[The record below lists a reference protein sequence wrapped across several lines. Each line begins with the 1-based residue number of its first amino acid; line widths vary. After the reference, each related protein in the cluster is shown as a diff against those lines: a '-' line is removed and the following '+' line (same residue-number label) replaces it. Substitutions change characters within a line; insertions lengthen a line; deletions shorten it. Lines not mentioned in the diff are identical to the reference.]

1 MKGGVMKMYPFTKIA
16 SRCVLLLMAVFAL
29 STVNVCAEGHQDQ
42 SQPEAADGDQEE
54 MVSYTYQAQGRRD
67 PFTPIIPKEAPIAE
81 IQPQRRP
88 EQLRGPL
95 ERFELRQ
102 LRLVAV
108 MVVQGAPRA
117 MVAAPDGKS
126 YTVKIDD
133 YLGLNGGRVKDI
145 QTRRVDVDENGM
157 RVETHPDRII
167 IEETG
172 IESQSGRT
180 VKEDRYIV
188 L

>member
-1 MKGGVMKMYPFTKIA
+1 MP
-16 SRCVLLLMAVFAL
+16 
-29 STVNVCAEGHQDQ
+29 
-42 SQPEAADGDQEE
+42 
-54 MVSYTYQAQGRRD
+54 
-67 PFTPIIPKEAPIAE
+67 E

-95 ERFELRQ
+95 EQFELRQ
-102 LRLVAV
+102 LRLIAV
-108 MVVQGAPRA
+108 LVVQGAPRA

-126 YTVKIDD
+126 YTVKVDD
-133 YLGLNGGRVKDI
+133 YIGLNGGRVKDI
-145 QTRRVDVDENGM
+145 QTRLVKVDESGM
-157 RVETHPDRII
+157 RVEAHPDRIV

-172 IESQSGRT
+172 IDSQSGRT

>member
-1 MKGGVMKMYPFTKIA
+1 MYQSANIV
-16 SRCVLLLMAVFAL
+16 SRWALCMSLTAMTVFCFPVY
-29 STVNVCAEGHQDQ
+29 SAEANQDPAQ
-42 SQPEAADGDQEE
+42 SAPVIDKQEDSAE
-54 MVSYTYQAQGRRD
+54 YVYQDRGRRD
-67 PFTPIIPKEAPIAE
+67 PFTPLIRKEDPVPE

-95 ERFELRQ
+95 EQFELRQ
-102 LRLVAV
+102 LRLIAV
-108 MVVQGAPRA
+108 LVVQGAPRA

-126 YTVKIDD
+126 YTVKVDD
-133 YLGLNGGRVKDI
+133 YIGLNGGRVKDI
-145 QTRRVDVDENGM
+145 QTRLVKVDESGM
-157 RVETHPDRII
+157 RVEAHPDRIV

-172 IESQSGRT
+172 IDSQSGRT